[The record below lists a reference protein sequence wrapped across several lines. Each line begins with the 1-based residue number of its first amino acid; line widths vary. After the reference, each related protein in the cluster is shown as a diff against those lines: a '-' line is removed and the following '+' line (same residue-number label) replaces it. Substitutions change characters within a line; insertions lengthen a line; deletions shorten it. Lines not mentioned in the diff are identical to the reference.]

1 MRTEAELKAI
11 GLAMAADLGEA
22 YSNVK
27 AAELA
32 VERAITQLSKEEVAE
47 LDPQMPLTGVIDR
60 LRLNAMRSAL
70 PLVAA
75 RMAISSAIECE
86 NDRPRPRL
94 IVLADPHAR
103 LDMLK
108 GVAPVL
114 PPSDHDHAQGCE
126 P

>member
-11 GLAMAADLGEA
+11 ALAMAADLGEA

-27 AAELA
+27 AAERA

-60 LRLNAMRSAL
+60 VRLNAMRAAL

-86 NDRPRPRL
+86 NNRPRMRLL
-94 IVLADPHAR
+94 IVDPAGPF
-103 LDMLK
+103 LSMNTDGEVTP
-108 GVAPVL
+108 GVDP
-114 PPSDHDHAQGCE
+114 
-126 P
+126 